1 MSNEYSGDYMV
12 LDDGSVV
19 LSSGATRLAAMTASD
34 PPLYMQE
41 EGQAGGSVDTDVVSY
56 CTGPNG
62 FLVRLSRASY
72 ELMKLAA
79 QYTFVSHT
87 VSGNATL
94 RLVSKTSALVVS
106 LETGL
111 KSVGLQIASG
121 YAEDYTGTGRA
132 TAGWILMNTKL
143 QNTAPIQIWRP

>member
-1 MSNEYSGDYMV
+1 MAG
-12 LDDGSVV
+12 
-19 LSSGATRLAAMTASD
+19 TD
-34 PPLYMQE
+34 PALYFVE
-41 EGQAGGSVDTDVVSY
+41 EGTAGGSVETDCVTY

-94 RLVSKTSALVVS
+94 RLVSKTSALTVS
-106 LETGL
+106 LENGL

-121 YAEDYTGTGRA
+121 YAEDFSSTTW
-132 TAGWILMNTKL
+132 TWKK
-143 QNTAPIQIWRP
+143 

>member
-1 MSNEYSGDYMV
+1 MSNDFSGDYLL
-12 LDDGSVV
+12 LDDNSVV
-19 LSSGATRLAAMTASD
+19 FSSGATRLQAMAGTD
-34 PPLYMQE
+34 PALYFVE
-41 EGQAGGSVDTDVVSY
+41 EGTAGGSVETDCVTY

-94 RLVSKTSALVVS
+94 RLVSKTSALTVS
-106 LETGL
+106 LENGL

-121 YAEDYTGTGRA
+121 YAEDFSSTG
-132 TAGWILMNTKL
+132 
-143 QNTAPIQIWRP
+143 